1 MAWAFAI
8 PAVLSTVGT
17 VAKAGGQY
25 KGGQSTASTDAY
37 KAVIARRNA
46 DAMGQ
51 AAVRTVQGGEVNS
64 DVAGLRTEE
73 NVGKALA
80 TQGALNIDPNG
91 RTAANVRASIAES
104 GRLDQLTTLSDA
116 QLKGWGYR
124 VKQDEDLTQ
133 AQLDT
138 AEGAGAEAGGT
149 GAAVGTLLSGASQL
163 PWGSMFGG
171 GGTTPSGGTA
181 P

>member
-1 MAWAFAI
+1 MAWAMAI
-8 PAVLSTVGT
+8 PAAISAVGT
-17 VAKAGGQY
+17 LSKAGGQY
-25 KGGQSTASTDAY
+25 KGGQATGAADAY
-37 KAVIARRNA
+37 KAVVAQRNA
-46 DAMGQ
+46 QAMGE

-64 DVAGLRTEE
+64 DIAGLRTAA
-73 NVGKALA
+73 NVGSALA

-91 RTAANVRASIAES
+91 RTATNVRASIAES

-138 AEGAGAEAGGT
+138 AEGAGAEAAGT
-149 GAAVGTLLSGASQL
+149 GGAAGTLLGGASQL

-171 GGTTPSGGTA
+171 GGGGGGGTA